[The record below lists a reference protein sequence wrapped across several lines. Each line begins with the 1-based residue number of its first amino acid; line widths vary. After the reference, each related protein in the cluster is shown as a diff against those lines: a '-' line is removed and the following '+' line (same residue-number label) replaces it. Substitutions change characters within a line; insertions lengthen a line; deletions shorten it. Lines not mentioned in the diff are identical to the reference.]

1 MSIQDF
7 KNVIRD
13 KAYSEWFK
21 KSAKSIFIQT
31 SKDLRPLE
39 EVAQKTSFL
48 ITEQD
53 IADIGAKLAG
63 RGLTSQE
70 LATIRNDLVA
80 SVKRKRVVVRKD
92 NSLFFPV
99 IDFKTGIS
107 DVLKKGFDSIPK
119 AKIVD
124 KKTGEE
130 REVRVSDF
138 YQKGHV
144 FSIATN
150 VAEQTRRNLLSSN
163 AAEETKKTI
172 LPILD
177 AVIKQLQ
184 QDDLASSNIKSIDFD
199 LYAKYSKNPYKYIV
213 EMQPEEVNRASG
225 TASAPITNALRR
237 YFDPANYVQIEKF
250 FRTRATED
258 SFIQKLIT
266 SKGSPTYLQILENH
280 LVSNLKGENKA
291 PPTYKLPNSKISS
304 EKIKVDTSSY
314 SKQVKASIAKVKK
327 LSNSIKKAAELA
339 KVSNRNRLA
348 DSLDLNSLQSLINTH
363 LQDVVAANM
372 GDGNS
377 RNTLNYRTGRL
388 AASAKVERLSESRSG
403 MITAFYSYMKNPYA
417 TFSEG
422 GRQSNPKS
430 RDPKL
435 LISSSIREIA
445 AQKVANR
452 LRAVAV

>member
-1 MSIQDF
+1 MSIADF
-7 KNVIRD
+7 KNAIKD

-31 SKDLRPLE
+31 SKELRPME
-39 EVAQKTSFL
+39 QVSQKTSFL
-48 ITEQD
+48 LTEQD

-70 LATIRNDLVA
+70 LSTIRNDLIA
-80 SVKRKRVVVRKD
+80 SVKRKRVIVRKD

-99 IDFKTGIS
+99 IDFETGIS
-107 DVLKKGFDSIPK
+107 NVLKKGFDSIPK
-119 AKIVD
+119 AKILD
-124 KKTGEE
+124 KKTGQE

-150 VAEQTRRNLLSSN
+150 VAEQTRRNLLASN
-163 AAEETKKTI
+163 AAQDTKNAI
-172 LPILD
+172 IPILES
-177 AVIKQLQ
+177 VISQLQ
-184 QDDLASSNIKSIDFD
+184 ADDLASSNIKSIDFD

-250 FRTRATED
+250 FKTRATED

-266 SKGSPTYLQILENH
+266 SRGSPTYLDILETH
-280 LVSNLKGENKA
+280 LADTLKGETKA
-291 PPTYKLPNSKISS
+291 PKTYELPRSKVAS
-304 EKIKVDTSSY
+304 ESIKVDNTQY
-314 SKQVKASIAKVKK
+314 RKELKLSIQKVKK
-327 LSNSIKKAAELA
+327 LATAVKKAAELA
-339 KVSNRNRLA
+339 KISERNRL
-348 DSLDLNSLQSLINTH
+348 SETLNLNSLQNLINSQ
-363 LQDVVAANM
+363 LQDVVSANM

-377 RNTLNYRTGRL
+377 RTTLNYRSGRL
-388 AASAKVERLSESRSG
+388 ASSAKVVKMSESREG
-403 MITAFYSYMKNPYA
+403 MITAFYTYMKNPYA

-422 GRQSNPKS
+422 GRQQAPKS

-435 LISSSIREIA
+435 LISKSIREIA
-445 AQKVANR
+445 ETQVANR
-452 LRAVAV
+452 LRAVVV